1 MRSTEI
7 FDRSAMNSRGAPV
20 ILQLRS
26 SFTGLATGVG
36 RTGIRPPSSAES
48 TLKTKMTTSLI
59 PITTNL
65 GAMLGAALVVYA
77 LHLMADIKE
86 SARAASRPKLK
97 FALLLA
103 LGWPVLAQAQA
114 VDLRTAT
121 EAGNAIIM
129 YLSGTFA
136 AVGIVAAGV
145 AMMMGRQSIAKWAFA
160 GAMVSGLAFAI
171 VRTMWSNMGL
181 EAAGVSSFA
190 P

>member
-1 MRSTEI
+1 
-7 FDRSAMNSRGAPV
+7 MNMTTLIV
-20 ILQLRS
+20 
-26 SFTGLATGVG
+26 ATPYVAFALGVG
-36 RTGIRPPSSAES
+36 MMVR
-48 TLKTKMTTSLI
+48 
-59 PITTNL
+59 
-65 GAMLGAALVVYA
+65 A
-77 LHLMADIKE
+77 LHLYSQSRPQTANGSQRKLALIFFAALAWPTL
-86 SARAASRPKLK
+86 ARAA
-97 FALLLA
+97 
-103 LGWPVLAQAQA
+103 A

-121 EAGNAIIM
+121 ESGNAIIM

-181 EAAGVSSFA
+181 EAAGVSTFA

>member
-1 MRSTEI
+1 
-7 FDRSAMNSRGAPV
+7 
-20 ILQLRS
+20 
-26 SFTGLATGVG
+26 
-36 RTGIRPPSSAES
+36 
-48 TLKTKMTTSLI
+48 MTTLI
-59 PITTNL
+59 LVTPYVVL
-65 GAMLGAALVVYA
+65 GLGVALMARA
-77 LHLMADIKE
+77 LHLY
-86 SARAASRPKLK
+86 SASRPNSTEGNSRKM
-97 FALLLA
+97 LLIFLATLA
-103 LGWPVLAQAQA
+103 LPTLAQAQA

-121 EAGNAIIM
+121 ESGNAIIM

-181 EAAGVSSFA
+181 EAAGVSTFS

>member
-1 MRSTEI
+1 M
-7 FDRSAMNSRGAPV
+7 
-20 ILQLRS
+20 
-26 SFTGLATGVG
+26 
-36 RTGIRPPSSAES
+36 
-48 TLKTKMTTSLI
+48 MTNLI
-59 PITTNL
+59 PILIHL
-65 GAMLGAALVVYA
+65 GAMLGAAMVIYA
-77 LHLMADIKE
+77 LHLASDKTRP
-86 SARAASRPKLK
+86 ARTGVRTNLQ
-97 FALLLA
+97 LVLMLA
-103 LGWPVLAQAQA
+103 LGWPVVAQAQA

-181 EAAGVSSFA
+181 EAAGVSTFA

>member
-1 MRSTEI
+1 MLIVAAEKITNAVFVTAVRGRSTV
-7 FDRSAMNSRGAPV
+7 RVSAPTSAGTNVEMTMTILITVIPYVALAIGATMMAKA
-20 ILQLRS
+20 LHLYS
-26 SFTGLATGVG
+26 YN
-36 RTGIRPPSSAES
+36 RPPS
-48 TLKTKMTTSLI
+48 
-59 PITTNL
+59 TN
-65 GAMLGAALVVYA
+65 GTWR
-77 LHLMADIKE
+77 KQ
-86 SARAASRPKLK
+86 
-97 FALLLA
+97 ALLLLGA
-103 LGWPVLAQAQA
+103 LVLPSLAHAQA

-121 EAGNAIIM
+121 ESGNAIIM

-190 P
+190 Q

>member
-1 MRSTEI
+1 MPY
-7 FDRSAMNSRGAPV
+7 AA
-20 ILQLRS
+20 
-26 SFTGLATGVG
+26 LA
-36 RTGIRPPSSAES
+36 
-48 TLKTKMTTSLI
+48 
-59 PITTNL
+59 
-65 GAMLGAALVVYA
+65 LGAALMAKA
-77 LHLMADIKE
+77 LHLYSE
-86 SARAASRPKLK
+86 SRPQTAVGNRQKLTLLIFTALAMPSLARAA
-97 FALLLA
+97 
-103 LGWPVLAQAQA
+103 A

-121 EAGNAIIM
+121 ESGNAIIM

-136 AVGIVAAGV
+136 AIGIVAAGV